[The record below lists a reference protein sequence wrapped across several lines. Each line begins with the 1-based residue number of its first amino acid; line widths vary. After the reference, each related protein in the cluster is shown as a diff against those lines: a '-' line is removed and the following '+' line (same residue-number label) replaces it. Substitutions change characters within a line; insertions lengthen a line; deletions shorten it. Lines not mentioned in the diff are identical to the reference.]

1 MSELHL
7 ERCRAMEFPEEGQ
20 KIVALVLAHFAKP
33 DGEIPQRIYD
43 SVQDG
48 RIRLAVRRCACGG
61 LTRVIAKSLGL
72 TIATVD
78 AGHRCKT
85 PDPASVVTAGGVA

>member
-7 ERCRAMEFPEEGQ
+7 ERCRAMEFPDDNQ
-20 KIVALVLAHFAKP
+20 KAVALVLAHFARP

-43 SVQDG
+43 GLDDG
-48 RIRLAVRRCACGG
+48 RVWLSLRRCACGA
-61 LTRVIAKSLGL
+61 LTRVEARSLGL

-78 AGHRCKT
+78 AGHRCAK
-85 PDPASVVTAGGVA
+85 PAPVSNAGGAP